1 MNKMPDP
8 TILKKNTYSSISIPM
23 PGGDELSENNATLH
37 NVFFQ
42 EGFFVEE
49 NKDNYDFASRQTQRT
64 SSKQETDLVVP
75 GY

>member
-1 MNKMPDP
+1 
-8 TILKKNTYSSISIPM
+8 M

-42 EGFFVEE
+42 EGLFIEE

-64 SSKQETDLVVP
+64 SSKQETELVVP